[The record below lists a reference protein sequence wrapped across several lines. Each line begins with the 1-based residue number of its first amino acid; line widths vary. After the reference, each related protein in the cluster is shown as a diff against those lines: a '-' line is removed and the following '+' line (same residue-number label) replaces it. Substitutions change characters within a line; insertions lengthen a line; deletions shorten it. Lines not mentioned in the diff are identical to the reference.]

1 VTLQDGTSTL
11 NLGFELVRKLDVG
24 TLQQYSNANPQY
36 EQENFDAISKCLNM
50 VISKTFDDS
59 KLYRQA
65 ANKFFVKD
73 ARGPLLFPNQT
84 PSQSLETVRGYY
96 YTVKP
101 GTGSIIL
108 NFNMATSAFFKPISV
123 QTFLTD

>member
-1 VTLQDGTSTL
+1 LRRDSSRWTSTL

-73 ARGPLLFPNQT
+73 AQEPLLFPNKT
-84 PSQSLETVRGYY
+84 PHSLLKSCEATITQSSRAPE
-96 YTVKP
+96 
-101 GTGSIIL
+101 S
-108 NFNMATSAFFKPISV
+108 SS
-123 QTFLTD
+123 